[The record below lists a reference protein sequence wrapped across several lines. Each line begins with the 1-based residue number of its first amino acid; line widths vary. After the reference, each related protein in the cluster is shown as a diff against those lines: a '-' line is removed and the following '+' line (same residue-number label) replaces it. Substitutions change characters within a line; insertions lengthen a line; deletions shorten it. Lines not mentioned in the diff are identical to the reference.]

1 MAKVMDDGL
10 KQRLIGAV
18 VLLAIAVI
26 FIPVLFDRNTMTP
39 VDTSSQVPP
48 MPNIVIDPMVVAEPP
63 VVESPAPEPEAMLIP
78 DDPAVSD
85 IAAEQEAQAKQIAEQ
100 SLTNATASTVEENII
115 KPDAPSQ
122 APTLNASGVPNGWLL
137 QVISYSEEPKAR
149 SFRDQLI
156 EQGYPAFVRKASTSK
171 GVHFRVYIG
180 PKLDRAEIVKF
191 KREVDKAFQLN
202 TWVVNMTPDGSN

>member
-63 VVESPAPEPEAMLIP
+63 VVESPAPEPEAMLNP

-85 IAAEQEAQAKQIAEQ
+85 IAAEPQAQIAEPQ
-100 SLTNATASTVEENII
+100 LANPAASSAEKNAT
-115 KPDAPSQ
+115 KPDEASQ

-137 QVISYSEEPKAR
+137 QVISYSEEPKAK

-156 EQGYPAFVRKASTSK
+156 ERGYPAFMRKASTSK
-171 GVHFRVYIG
+171 GVHYRVYIG

-202 TWVVNMTPDGSN
+202 TWVVNMTPDSSD